1 MRRMTRLARCAG
13 AALLVLM
20 AVATPARL
28 GAAPG
33 ASEYEL
39 KAAFLFNFAKFI
51 DWPPNALENATGV
64 SVCVLGD
71 DPFGDLLDRT
81 LAGKSVHERPLVVR
95 RHDTLGDTGGCHILF
110 VSAAE
115 ERRLARV
122 APPEAPVLT
131 VGETDGFVQRGGII
145 AFAMDDKRLRFE
157 INADAAD
164 RAGLRIS
171 SQLLKLA
178 TRVVHDGS

>member
-1 MRRMTRLARCAG
+1 MLALAG
-13 AALLVLM
+13 LV
-20 AVATPARL
+20 TPARI
-28 GAAPG
+28 GAAAG

-39 KAAFLFNFAKFI
+39 KAAFLFNFAKFV
-51 DWPPNALENATGV
+51 DWPPNALDKAAGV

-71 DPFGDLLDRT
+71 DPFGELLDRT

-95 RHDTLGDTGGCHILF
+95 RHDDLAATGDCHILF

-122 APPEAPVLT
+122 APPQAPVLT
-131 VGETDGFVQRGGII
+131 VGETDGFVRRGGII
-145 AFAMDDKRLRFE
+145 AFAMDDSRLRFE

-178 TRVVHDGS
+178 TRVVHDGT

>member
-1 MRRMTRLARCAG
+1 MTRLQRFARCAA
-13 AALLVLM
+13 AALMALT

-39 KAAFLFNFAKFI
+39 KAAFLFNFAKFV
-51 DWPPNALENATGV
+51 DWPPNALENAAGV

-71 DPFGDLLDRT
+71 DPFGEMLDRT

-95 RHDTLGDTGGCHILF
+95 RHDALGDTSGCHILF

-115 ERRLARV
+115 ERRLPRV
-122 APPEAPVLT
+122 APPEA
-131 VGETDGFVQRGGII
+131 RC
-145 AFAMDDKRLRFE
+145 
-157 INADAAD
+157 
-164 RAGLRIS
+164 
-171 SQLLKLA
+171 
-178 TRVVHDGS
+178 